1 MTSEKRRH
9 AWRWGQ
15 LAETICAV
23 YLVCHGYRIVAR
35 RLRSPVGE
43 IDILARRGGTLSI
56 IEVKARPEISTA
68 AAAISHRQKGRPIK
82 AAEWLISGHP
92 EFADL
97 SIRFDAMLV
106 RPWRVPT
113 HIVDA
118 WRVDQD

>member
-1 MTSEKRRH
+1 MTSKKRRH
-9 AWRWGQ
+9 AWCWGQ
-15 LAETICAV
+15 LAETICAA
-23 YLVCHGYRIVAR
+23 YLICHGYRIIAR
-35 RLRSPVGE
+35 RLRSPVGK
-43 IDILARRGGTLSI
+43 IDILARRGSTLSI
-56 IEVKARPEISTA
+56 VEVKARPEIATA
-68 AAAISHRQKGRPIK
+68 AAAISQRQKGRLIK

-106 RPWRVPT
+106 RPWRMPT

>member
-15 LAETICAV
+15 LAETIYAV
-23 YLVCHGYRIVAR
+23 YLICHGYRIVAR

-43 IDILARRGGTLSI
+43 IDILARRGNTHSI
-56 IEVKARPEISTA
+56 VEVKARPEIATA
-68 AAAISHRQKGRPIK
+68 AAAISERQKARLIK
-82 AAEWLISGHP
+82 AAEWLISGRP
-92 EFADL
+92 ELANL
-97 SIRFDAMLV
+97 SIRFEAMLV

-118 WRVDQD
+118 WRADQD